1 MTELLGRS
9 RGARRA
15 RSGQLTTK
23 SSRSTASSTCARAA
37 RPPPPHN
44 RACSK
49 IGSRRPCSGDVLNC
63 GAANV
68 ILCCMSVPVATGIDL
83 LEREELLGRL
93 ARELAESI
101 SGSGRFVFLA
111 GEAGAGK
118 TALVRVFG
126 AEHAAT
132 VRLLSGACDA
142 LFTPRPL
149 GPLADVAAEIG
160 GDLEELVETGAR
172 PHEVLRALLEEL
184 RGPRPTLLVF
194 EDVHWADEATLDVL
208 RLLARRVAT
217 VPALVLATWRDEE
230 LDRAH
235 PLRILIGELA
245 SSPAVTR
252 LSLPPLTIEAVRTLS
267 APYPVDADELHR
279 VTGGNPFF
287 VTEVLAAG
295 GARLPESVRDAVLAR
310 VSRLTPAA
318 RRLVDA
324 VALVPPRVEPWL
336 LEDIGGADSMEIDA
350 CLSSGVLCSE
360 PGGIAFRH
368 ELARRAV
375 EDAVPSIRRLDVHR
389 TVLRGL
395 TQDARAARDSAR
407 LAHHAEAA
415 GDTAAVLAYAPAAAE
430 RATLLAAHREAAA
443 QYARALRFAQELP
456 AEARAELLE
465 RRSFACY
472 LTDQFDE
479 AIEALQE
486 ALVLY
491 RELGDRLGEGAA
503 LCSLSRRLW
512 CAGRKPQ
519 ATAAVTEGVV
529 VLEQLAPG
537 RELAMAYSAM
547 SSLCMNGEDREGT
560 VVWGERAFEL
570 AEFLGET
577 KAIVHTLNNIG
588 TIELLDGIPD
598 GREKLERSLALSVE
612 AGLDADVGR
621 AFINHAWAITRT
633 RAYGDLEPIESGIEA
648 CGERGLEVWRLYML
662 AFRAR
667 SELDR
672 GLWTEAAQTAT
683 SVLRYQRQAPLLR
696 ILALTVLG
704 LVRARR
710 GDPDQWAPF
719 DEAIAAAG
727 SSDELQF
734 VAPVATARAEAA
746 WLEGRHE
753 SVAKETEFALNLAL
767 RGGIGWVSGELALW
781 RRRADIEESP
791 PAKLAPPYA
800 FALAGASAD
809 AAAWWGAAGC
819 PYDAALALADAA
831 DLASLQQAHEQLV
844 ALGARPAATLVA
856 RRLRALGA
864 VIPRGPRPSTRANP
878 GELTVREL
886 DVLRLISAGKRN
898 ADVADEL
905 VLSPRT
911 VDHHVSAILRK
922 LQVRTRGEAAAAALE
937 FRLLQDR

>member
-1 MTELLGRS
+1 ML
-9 RGARRA
+9 
-15 RSGQLTTK
+15 
-23 SSRSTASSTCARAA
+23 
-37 RPPPPHN
+37 N
-44 RACSK
+44 R
-49 IGSRRPCSGDVLNC
+49 

-68 ILCCMSVPVATGIDL
+68 TLVCVTVLVAARTDL
-83 LEREELLGRL
+83 LEREELLDRL
-93 ARELAESI
+93 GRELAESI
-101 SGSGRFVFLA
+101 GGSGRLVLLA

-118 TALVRVFG
+118 TALVRAFC
-126 AEHAAT
+126 AEHAAA

-142 LFTPRPL
+142 LYTPRPL
-149 GPLADVAAEIG
+149 GPLADIAAETG
-160 GDLEELVETGAR
+160 GNLEDLVETGAR
-172 PHEVLRALLEEL
+172 PHQVLRALLEEL
-184 RGPRPTLLVF
+184 RGSQPTLLVL

-217 VPALVLATWRDEE
+217 VPVLVLATWRDDE

-235 PLRILIGELA
+235 PLRILVGELA
-245 SSPAVTR
+245 SSAAVTR
-252 LSLPPLTIEAVRTLS
+252 VSLPPLTIEAVRTLS
-267 APYPVDADELHR
+267 APHPVDADELHR

-287 VTEVLAAG
+287 VTEVLAAE
-295 GARLPESVRDAVLAR
+295 GAALPESVRDAVLAR

-336 LEDIGGADSMEIDA
+336 LEEIGGADAAEIDG

-368 ELARRAV
+368 ELARRVV
-375 EDAVPSIRRLDVHR
+375 EDAVPSTRRLAVHR
-389 TVLRGL
+389 TVLGAL
-395 TQDARAARDSAR
+395 TQDSRSARDSAR

-430 RATLLAAHREAAA
+430 RATLLAAYREAAA

-456 AEARAELLE
+456 ADARAELLE
-465 RRSFACY
+465 RYSFACY

-503 LCSLSRRLW
+503 LCSLSGRLW
-512 CAGRKPQ
+512 CAGRKPL
-519 ATAAVTEGVV
+519 AAAAVAEGVT
-529 VLEQLAPG
+529 VLEQLPPG
-537 RELAMAYSAM
+537 RELAMAYGTM
-547 SSLCMNGEDREGT
+547 SSLCMNSEDREGT
-560 VVWGERAFEL
+560 VVWGRRALEL
-570 AEFLGET
+570 AELLGESEP
-577 KAIVHTLNNIG
+577 IIHTLNNIG
-588 TIELLDGIPD
+588 TVELLDGIPA
-598 GREKLERSLALSVE
+598 GREKLERSLALSAE
-612 AGLDADVGR
+612 AGLDDQVGR
-621 AFINHAWAITRT
+621 AFLNHAWAITRT
-633 RAYGDLEPIESGIEA
+633 RAYADVELIENGIEE

-672 GLWTEAAQTAT
+672 GLWTEAAHSAT

-710 GDPDQWAPF
+710 GDPGQWAAL

-727 SSDELQF
+727 SSDELQL

-753 SVAKETEFALNLAL
+753 SVATETTFVLDLAL
-767 RGGIGWVSGELALW
+767 RRDSGWVSGELALW
-781 RRRADIEESP
+781 RRRAGLEESS
-791 PAKLAPPYA
+791 PADLAPPYA
-800 FALAGASAD
+800 LALAGASAE
-809 AAAWWGAAGC
+809 AAAWWEAAAC
-819 PYDAALALADAA
+819 PYDAALALADVA
-831 DLASLQQAHEQLV
+831 DRASLQRAHEQLV

-856 RRLRALGA
+856 RRLRAAGGA
-864 VIPRGPRPSTRANP
+864 VPRGPRPSTRANP

-886 DVLRLISAGKRN
+886 DVLRLVAAGKRN
-898 ADVADEL
+898 ADVAGEL

-922 LQVRTRGEAAAAALE
+922 LQVRTRGEAAAAAATLG
-937 FRLLQDR
+937 LLQDR